1 MGLGSHEGLSGSN
14 REAPQG
20 SGGGALIRDLATD
33 TTKREIYD
41 RLHQHLNRLA
51 DEVEQAMKTSAGSV

>member
-20 SGGGALIRDLATD
+20 SGGGALIRELATD
-33 TTKREIYD
+33 TANEMYD
-41 RLHQHLNRLA
+41 RLHQYLNRLA